1 MKRFLVALAA
11 AALILTLAACGGGS
25 KKLKGEV
32 SFMGW
37 GDEAERVMYDK
48 VFKDFE
54 AKNPGVKV
62 NYIFTPDDY
71 YTKLQTMIA
80 GNTAPDVFY
89 LAEGRVAQYAKDGV
103 CLELD
108 PFVKKYPE
116 LTKDFV
122 EGVLRYGTYQDKLYA
137 IPKDW
142 QPVVMYI
149 NEDIFKA
156 AGVALPT
163 SDWTMDDYRAIAKKL
178 TKVEGKKTVQYGC
191 AVENYRADWMTFGAA
206 YGGEWFK
213 DGKSNWSDPN
223 IVKGMSVMR
232 DVIVTDK
239 SSPSPAAVSSMG
251 QSQSQL
257 FETGKVAM
265 FPSGRWAV
273 PTYRE
278 TCKGFAWSAVEMPK
292 GTTRVNPIITAALTC
307 SAKAKNPEL
316 AVALLRHVLS
326 DESLSTV
333 MSLGI
338 GLPVY
343 QHLVDKPGVVSEPP
357 AAAPFKAA
365 AAYIDSKVQYAAVA
379 TTKFAQFQDIISA
392 QLDLAFNGSIS
403 MEEACA
409 AIDKKANA
417 EVFNN

>member
-1 MKRFLVALAA
+1 MKKILIMALAIA
-11 AALILTLAACGGGS
+11 MVLALAGCGGS

-103 CLELD
+103 LLGLD
-108 PFVKKYPE
+108 PYVKKYPE

-122 EGVLRYGTYQDKLYA
+122 PGVLRYGTYQDKLYA

-156 AGVALPT
+156 AGLPLPT
-163 SDWTMDDYRAIAKKL
+163 SDWTMDDFRAIAKKL

-191 AVENYRADWMTFGAA
+191 AVENYRADWMVFGGN

-223 IVKGMSVMR
+223 VLKGMNVMR

-239 SSPSPAAVSSMG
+239 TSPSPAAVSSMG

-278 TCKGFAWSAVEMPK
+278 TCKAFTWSAVEMPK
-292 GTTRVNPIITAALTC
+292 GTTRVNPIITAALAS
-307 SAKAKNPEL
+307 SAKSKNPEL

-326 DESLSTV
+326 DESLTTV

-338 GLPVY
+338 GLPCY
-343 QHLVDKPGVVSEPP
+343 QHLVDKPGLVSEPP
-357 AAAPFKAA
+357 AAAPFKATG
-365 AAYIDSKVQYAAVA
+365 AYIDQKVQYAAVS
-379 TTKFAQFQDIISA
+379 TTKFAEFQDIISA
-392 QLDLAFNGSIS
+392 QLDLAFNGSIT
-403 MEEACA
+403 MEAAAA